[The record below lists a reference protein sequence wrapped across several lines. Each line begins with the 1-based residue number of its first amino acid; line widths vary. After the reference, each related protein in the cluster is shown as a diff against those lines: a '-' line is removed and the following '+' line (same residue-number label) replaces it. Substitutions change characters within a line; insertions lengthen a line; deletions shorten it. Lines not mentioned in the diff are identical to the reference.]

1 MLGHLDPTTVMPQ
14 DETHATDDDDA
25 ITRLAFS
32 VYGNPRV
39 YALLLGS
46 GLSRAAGIPTGWEVT
61 LDLTR
66 RVALAQGEDDQQDW
80 AAWYCCFADCLIT
93 DFSDYFA
100 RWVRGF
106 PTVFRDRRKMGRLA
120 GCRTGVGAVQGA
132 ARLLRFAAALR
143 VTRRRAPD

>member
-1 MLGHLDPTTVMPQ
+1 MPQ
-14 DETHATDDDDA
+14 DETHATDDDNDA

-66 RVALAQGEDDQQDW
+66 RVALAQGADDQQDW
-80 AAWYCCFADCLIT
+80 AAWYKEKFGGEPNYSDLI
-93 DFSDYFA
+93 A
-100 RWVRGF
+100 
-106 PTVFRDRRKMGRLA
+106 
-120 GCRTGVGAVQGA
+120 
-132 ARLLRFAAALR
+132 LLRARTFSAAISG
-143 VTRRRAPD
+143 